1 MTNLFHKL
9 STLSPEQ
16 RALFEQKL
24 AERGLRSPQVTSI
37 TPRANSE
44 QAPLSFAQ
52 QRLWFVQQLEPDNTA
67 YNVASVLRLQGD
79 LNVSVLEQTL
89 NALID
94 RHETLRTHFET
105 TADNQPIQV
114 VSPFQPI
121 ELPVIDL
128 RQLQNGGLEQASV
141 KSDESQPCLSSAN
154 PNPNG
159 KIQDPQTLLKPGTL
173 GSPPAPNTGGV
184 GGAKSPSIG
193 GFGRPASS
201 HSDPEDAVASTHPE
215 NMAQD
220 WITALTEQPFDL
232 TQPLLRL
239 ALLQLDEQEHL
250 LVLTTHHI
258 ISDRWS
264 VMVFLREMTVLYD
277 AFRQGHASPLPP
289 LPIQYGD
296 WAVWQQQQL
305 QGERLETQLAYWQAQ
320 LGGVLPVLEL
330 PTDRPQPA
338 VPTYQGAQ
346 YPIALSAELSAA
358 LKTLSS
364 QSNTTLFT
372 LLLTAFKVMLHRYS
386 DQDDIV
392 VGSDVAN
399 RDRRETEGL
408 IGLLVNTLVLRSD
421 LSGNPRFCDL
431 LGQVRETVLG
441 ALAHQDVPFEKLVEV
456 LNPDRHLSQMMPL
469 FQVKLDLQQARVQPL
484 ELAGLTLERYPLPE

>member
-24 AERGLRSPQVTSI
+24 AERGLRSPQATSI
-37 TPRANSE
+37 APRANPE

-89 NALID
+89 NALIE
-94 RHETLRTHFET
+94 RHETLRTRFGT
-105 TADNQPIQV
+105 TTDNQPIQV
-114 VSPFQPI
+114 VSPFQPV
-121 ELPVIDL
+121 ELPMIDL
-128 RQLQNGGLEQASV
+128 RRPQNGGLDQATA
-141 KSDESQPCLSSAN
+141 KSDESQPDLSSAN

-159 KIQDPQTLLKPGTL
+159 KIQHLQTPLKPGTH
-173 GSPPAPNTGGV
+173 GHPPTPNTGGFR
-184 GGAKSPSIG
+184 G
-193 GFGRPASS
+193 PASS

-220 WITALTEQPFDL
+220 WTAALTEQPFDL
-232 TQPLLRL
+232 TQPLLRP

-320 LGGVLPVLEL
+320 LGGELPVLEL

-346 YPIALSAELSAA
+346 YPLTLSAELSAA

-364 QSNTTLFT
+364 QSNT
-372 LLLTAFKVMLHRYS
+372 
-386 DQDDIV
+386 
-392 VGSDVAN
+392 
-399 RDRRETEGL
+399 
-408 IGLLVNTLVLRSD
+408 
-421 LSGNPRFCDL
+421 
-431 LGQVRETVLG
+431 
-441 ALAHQDVPFEKLVEV
+441 
-456 LNPDRHLSQMMPL
+456 
-469 FQVKLDLQQARVQPL
+469 
-484 ELAGLTLERYPLPE
+484 